1 MNALKVVRRRDKM
14 SIRVATLLV
23 GLSLIPFAH
32 AEDVT
37 AQQAIKELKDRGAN
51 IVDSVLIYGEPI
63 LSASIDGQG
72 FRLILSQC
80 SKPDYTCKVTI
91 FSACQ
96 VGKPLS
102 RDEMIRFAN
111 TQNAKP
117 TSRGTAY
124 VDRDGGIGDV
134 ICVRK
139 RRDLHIEDK
148 FDMADVFAWQLTLR
162 DFNDAVE
169 EAKRKRQ
176 VRDLLGIDSAPA
188 PMSAESMRP
197 QAPAE

>member
-1 MNALKVVRRRDKM
+1 M
-14 SIRVATLLV
+14 SIRVALAFAGLLLV
-23 GLSLIPFAH
+23 PFAH

-37 AQQAIKELKDRGAN
+37 AQQAIKELRERGAR
-51 IVDSVLIYGEPI
+51 IVDSVLIFGEPMI
-63 LSASIDGQG
+63 SASIEEQG
-72 FRLILSQC
+72 FRLVLSQC
-80 SKPDYTCKVTI
+80 SKPDYACKVTV

-96 VGKPLS
+96 VGSPLS
-102 RDEMIRFAN
+102 RTEMLTFAN
-111 TQNAKP
+111 TQNVDAKA
-117 TSRGTAY
+117 RGTVF
-124 VDRDGGIGDV
+124 VDNDGGLGDV

-188 PMSAESMRP
+188 PTRSESMRP